1 GPAAGRALLFFFAN
15 GYFSNMIYNKADW
28 NYKTADLSQATKASD
43 QKGAKIL
50 NATDPDLARLKSRGG
65 KLIIYHGWNDPAISA
80 INSID
85 YYNQPVKK
93 RGAQNAD
100 SFLRLYL
107 VPASHNCAA
116 GPAE

>member
-1 GPAAGRALLFFFAN
+1 MPGAEEGDGGWSTWITGSAPGRALLFLFGN

-28 NYKTADLSQATKASD
+28 DYKTADISQATKASD
-43 QKGAKIL
+43 AQGAKIL

-85 YYNQPVKK
+85 YYNQ
-93 RGAQNAD
+93 
-100 SFLRLYL
+100 
-107 VPASHNCAA
+107 
-116 GPAE
+116 